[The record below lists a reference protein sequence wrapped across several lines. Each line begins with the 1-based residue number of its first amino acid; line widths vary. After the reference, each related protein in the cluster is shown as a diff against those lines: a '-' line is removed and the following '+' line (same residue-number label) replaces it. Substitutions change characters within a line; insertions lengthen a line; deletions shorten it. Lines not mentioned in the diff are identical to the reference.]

1 MVVMV
6 MVVMVMVVE
15 VVVMVVAVLV
25 IHYTPLAARMI
36 SALALCSVVLASNQS
51 LLQA

>member
-1 MVVMV
+1 
-6 MVVMVMVVE
+6 MVVE
-15 VVVMVVAVLV
+15 VVMMMVVVAA
-25 IHYTPLAARMI
+25 HYTPLAARMI